1 MSNASEEIARE
12 LINGAPMEGETDT
25 SMLMWIQREY
35 SKLMKRE
42 AIQMKN
48 NNDGHN
54 QEKQGMTSISM
65 PKWGD
70 QGE

>member
-1 MSNASEEIARE
+1 MSNASEIARE
-12 LINGAPMEGETDT
+12 LINVTPMEGETDT

-42 AIQMKN
+42 AAQMKN
-48 NNDGHN
+48 NNEGHN
-54 QEKQGMTSISM
+54 PERQNVTSNSK

-70 QGE
+70 QDD

>member
-1 MSNASEEIARE
+1 MSNASDIARE
-12 LINGAPMEGETDT
+12 LLNVTPLEGETDT

-42 AIQMKN
+42 VTQMRN

-54 QEKQGMTSISM
+54 PERQNTASISKQ
-65 PKWGD
+65 KWGD

>member
-1 MSNASEEIARE
+1 MSNASEIARE
-12 LINGAPMEGETDT
+12 IINVTQMEGETDT

-42 AIQMKN
+42 AAQMKN
-48 NNDGHN
+48 NNEGHN
-54 QEKQGMTSISM
+54 SERQNVTSNSK

-70 QGE
+70 QDD